1 MRGLLMVAALLAVS
15 PAYADPARPAAA
27 KPARRAWKAKRVEP
41 KPAPPVVITPA
52 VFHGA
57 PTADVKK
64 FAATIETK
72 PTPGLIYHAAQ
83 AYRMNGQRSKAIELY
98 TQYLDVAPHGPAAN
112 ACKAELEKLR
122 DVPQ

>member
-1 MRGLLMVAALLAVS
+1 MVAALLAVS
-15 PAYADPARPAAA
+15 PAYADPARPAA
-27 KPARRAWKAKRVEP
+27 KPARRAWQAKRVEP

-52 VFHGA
+52 VFHAA
-57 PTADVKK
+57 PSTDVKK
-64 FAATIETK
+64 FAATIENK

-83 AYRMNGQRSKAIELY
+83 AYRTNGERAKAIELY
-98 TQYLDVAPHGPAAN
+98 QKYLDVAPRGPAAN